1 MFFKIGESGI
11 VARQRYEGV
20 REYFSGV
27 WEAFVV
33 QVVRFGERGAKQ
45 GEVPVGNWRTDLNE
59 IMAYDAQVEKYVVEW
74 SGAVDPSHGR
84 HRGVLIIN
92 CLLNGV
98 CVCMLVMYYGKKDRV
113 RLGVRIMNYG

>member
-1 MFFKIGESGI
+1 M
-11 VARQRYEGV
+11 QRYEGV
-20 REYFSGV
+20 WEYFSRER
-27 WEAFVV
+27 EAFVV
-33 QVVRFGERGAKQ
+33 NVVRFDEQGAKQ

-98 CVCMLVMYYGKKDRV
+98 YACMLVLYSG
-113 RLGVRIMNYG
+113 